1 MGDSVKR
8 SATSPLQAEEKK
20 LRHSSEG
27 SDYDYDPD
35 ATILNSDFLSSTR
48 MDGNGVD
55 GATGDVVLDPAA
67 ASFSKLLKDAL
78 PAALCD
84 PAVVGAIAS
93 AVMLQLKNEVSSL
106 KEEVVLL
113 QRQIVARDE
122 TIGKL
127 ESRLDDMEQ
136 YQRRNN
142 IRITGIPEESGESTD
157 KIVIE
162 LAKAIGCDV
171 ESYCIDRSHR
181 LGPKNVSS
189 SPRPILAKFVSYATK
204 SLLMRSRRNLRD
216 KSGPDV
222 LPSLNWLPERRGG
235 PGGGGGGGEGRG
247 IKNKV
252 FLNDDLTSA
261 RAKIAAEARGKKKS
275 KAIEDTWVRDGVVF
289 VKSNDTIHRILTMRQ
304 LNALA

>member
-1 MGDSVKR
+1 MGDSTKR

-27 SDYDYDPD
+27 SDYDPD
-35 ATILNSDFLSSTR
+35 ATILNSDFLSSTM

-55 GATGDVVLDPAA
+55 GATGDAVLDPATE
-67 ASFSKLLKDAL
+67 SFSKLLKASL

-106 KEEVVLL
+106 REEVVLL

-142 IRITGIPEESGESTD
+142 IRISGIPEESGESTD
-157 KIVIE
+157 SIVLE
-162 LAKAIGCDV
+162 LAKAIGCNV
-171 ESYCIDRSHR
+171 EGYCIDRSHR
-181 LGPKNVSS
+181 LGPRDNGNS
-189 SPRPILAKFVSYATK
+189 SPRPILVKFVSYATK
-204 SLLMRSRRNLRD
+204 SQLMRSRRNLRD

-222 LPSLNWLPERRGG
+222 LPSLNWLPERG
-235 PGGGGGGGEGRG
+235 PGGGGEGRSRG
-247 IKNKV
+247 TKNKV
-252 FLNDDLTSA
+252 FLNDDLTSV

-289 VKSNDTIHRILTMRQ
+289 VKSNDTVHRILTMRQ
-304 LNALA
+304 LNAFA